1 MSDEN
6 NSEKLEQN
14 SSINIEEQNPLENI
28 NNSKELEKKFL
39 EGEIHKEITDNQLD
53 QNITENNNIKEE
65 NTTTTKSNYLE
76 NKISK
81 MKINKNIL
89 HGINKS
95 MDKQMKNL
103 ETDIFENK
111 ILMTEIPKNL
121 NKILSRSLQ
130 KINPN
135 SNYDKKIK
143 MKAIRD
149 LQEEKDVLKIKLQKI
164 ISNEKFLDNEGFMQ
178 KGDNVNS
185 NNFSPIDQKLYE
197 NKKKLIN
204 EKKNKYID
212 KIDQIE
218 EQLKQLITNGEES
231 SRKERIKNYIENF
244 EKDKEIIESRAKKY
258 YKEAKERNQRMAN
271 DLNKKA
277 EKRKKEI
284 DEKCKEEEL
293 KKAELL
299 KKLKE
304 QEKATVEKRTKI
316 NDEKTNMFKPFLKKI
331 PKENVKDYL
340 FVKKYEEYQKEEQN
354 LIDKENIRR
363 KEKMRMDLNEINEF
377 EKNVINNREKFE
389 TENAE
394 RKKKLILEWK
404 ERKELLPTYISRKQ
418 ELVQEELKKDIENE
432 ENKKERNIVLNQK
445 KYSFGYDIKNNK
457 QPEINAKLKKKRTD
471 IIKSLEDPKTAVKEQ
486 LFMKR
491 QKKAEELLE
500 KKNDIINNE
509 NNKNNK
515 KKIKIK
521 LNNSINK
528 LNDSINLIQKKKIF
542 YPKSPVFPLH
552 PKPETKIDYL
562 AELRNEKEKQNVKRN
577 AFSSEKNDNNEQ
589 IKLNSIK
596 WDKAITCEKGTLI
609 ENVNYVKERA
619 KIIDNDIK
627 KKQKILDLYGG
638 VKNNPEIGE
647 KISNMLI
654 DSIEAKL
661 SILNKFKEE

>member
-53 QNITENNNIKEE
+53 QNLTENNNIKEE
-65 NTTTTKSNYLE
+65 NATSTKSNYLE

-316 NDEKTNMFKPFLKKI
+316 NDEKANMFKPFLKKI

-340 FVKKYEEYQKEEQN
+340 FVKKYEEYQKEEKNQ
-354 LIDKENIRR
+354 IDKENIRR

-457 QPEINAKLKKKRTD
+457 QPEINAKLKNKKTD
-471 IIKSLEDPKTAVKEQ
+471 IIKSLEDPKTAVKEK

>member
-316 NDEKTNMFKPFLKKI
+316 NDEKANMFKPFLKKI

-418 ELVQEELKKDIENE
+418 ELVQEELKKDFENE

-509 NNKNNK
+509 KNKNNK

-528 LNDSINLIQKKKIF
+528 LNGSINLIQKKKIF